1 MSAVF
6 ATFSLPRSFIPEV
19 CTTPPPKRSR
29 RAVETKTQS
38 PPREDQ
44 PAEVLPPTEVAPQID
59 SAADVPTETAS
70 EETPDPVIKQEEP
83 KDDAKDAA
91 AQPSET
97 DITVT
102 LASQAEPLPAPD
114 DITVTMHDA
123 PYEGLTLRELKAMC
137 LERGISDKGKK
148 QELISRLSSSVP
160 Q

>member
-1 MSAVF
+1 M
-6 ATFSLPRSFIPEV
+6 E
-19 CTTPPPKRSR
+19 
-29 RAVETKTQS
+29 TQS
-38 PPREDQ
+38 PPRDP
-44 PAEVLPPTEVAPQID
+44 PAEVIPPTEVA
-59 SAADVPTETAS
+59 SKMETAS
-70 EETPDPVIKQEEP
+70 KETPDPVIKQEEP
-83 KDDAKDAA
+83 NDDAKDAA

-102 LASQAEPLPAPD
+102 LAPQAEPLPAPE

-137 LERGISDKGKK
+137 LERGLPDKGKK